1 AGTVLVADRNQSR
14 CARVARVTGATI
26 VDLNRDAIAA
36 ATANA
41 PLLAAI
47 EATGSVAA
55 LNQLLGVLDPG
66 GTIAMVGIFHDRLD
80 IDPNTLVE
88 REIGLLGCH
97 AFADELPE
105 AVRMLGE
112 LGEPL
117 LALIDQEIG
126 LDEIP
131 AAYQRL
137 LAGQSDGLKTI
148 IRMRQPVEQS

>member
-1 AGTVLVADRNQSR
+1 NQSR
-14 CARVARVTGATI
+14 RARVARVTGATI
-26 VDLNRDAIAA
+26 VDLNRDAVAA

-47 EATGSVAA
+47 EATGSIAA

-66 GTIAMVGIFHDRLD
+66 GTIAMVGIFHGRLD

-112 LGEPL
+112 LSEPL

-126 LDEIP
+126 LDDIP
-131 AAYQRL
+131 AAYERL
-137 LAGQSDGLKTI
+137 LAGHSDGLKTI